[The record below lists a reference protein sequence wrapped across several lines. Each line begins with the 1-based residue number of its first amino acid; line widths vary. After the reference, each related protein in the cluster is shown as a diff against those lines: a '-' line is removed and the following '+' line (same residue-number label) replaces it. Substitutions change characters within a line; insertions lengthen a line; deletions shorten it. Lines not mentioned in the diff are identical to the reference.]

1 MRIPAG
7 VLDSL
12 NPETLLTSVGSAA
25 LVVACIIIFAECG
38 LFIGFF
44 LPGDSLLFT
53 VGLLVASSVI
63 TQPLWLILTALTAS
77 AILGNVTGY
86 FIGAAIGAKLVQRPD
101 SRLFKRA
108 YVDQTNDFLA
118 RHGKKAIVLA
128 RFTPIIRTFITAIAG
143 IAEMNRRAFMVW
155 SVIGGIIWVASM
167 TLAGYW
173 LGQIP
178 FVHDNLEVMV
188 VAIVIVSLIPVIH
201 TYIKEHKTKQS

>member
-1 MRIPAG
+1 MTPAG

-25 LVVACIIIFAECG
+25 LIVACIIVFAECG

-53 VGLLVASSVI
+53 VGLLVSSAVI
-63 TQPLWLILTALTAS
+63 TEPLWLVLVALTAC
-77 AILGNVTGY
+77 AIAGNITGY
-86 FIGAAIGAKLVQRPD
+86 FIGAAIGARLVQRPD

-118 RHGKKAIVLA
+118 RHGSKAIVLA
-128 RFTPIIRTFITAIAG
+128 RFTPIVRTFITAIAG
-143 IAEMNRRAFMVW
+143 IAEMNRRAFMLW
-155 SVIGGIIWVASM
+155 SVVGGILWVVSM
-167 TLAGYW
+167 TMAGYW
-173 LGQIP
+173 LGQVP

-188 VAIVIVSLIPVIH
+188 VAIVVVSLIPVIH
-201 TYIKEHKTKQS
+201 TYLKERKTKRA